1 MPNTRSIFNSVA
13 ENYDLLNTIFSLGRD
28 KRWRERLA
36 KEIEGTDYVL
46 DIATGTGEVLIE
58 ILKNNNQRNAIGL
71 DPSAQMLVLG
81 QKKINCI
88 GLNKKINFIRAVGES
103 LPFRDDSFDAITIA
117 FGIRNTVDPLKSLEE
132 MNRVLKPTG
141 KLGILEFAVPN
152 NKIFGPIYMFYLKR
166 VLPLVASV
174 FNKREE
180 YQYLGDSISKF
191 PDRDN
196 FIGLLKEAGFLLE
209 KSIELMIGTV
219 IIYIG
224 IKKNRAFS

>member
-1 MPNTRSIFNSVA
+1 MPNTKPIFNSVA
-13 ENYDLLNTIFSLGRD
+13 KNYDLLNTVFSMGRD
-28 KRWRERLA
+28 KIWRQRLA
-36 KEIEGTDYVL
+36 KEMEGADYVL

-58 ILKNNNQRNAIGL
+58 ILKNNDRWKAIGL

-81 QKKINCI
+81 QKKISSM
-88 GLNKKINFIRAVGES
+88 GLDRKINFIQGVGES
-103 LPFRDDSFDAITIA
+103 LPFRDNSFDAITIA
-117 FGIRNTVDPLKSLEE
+117 FGIRNTVDPLKSLKE
-132 MNRVLKPTG
+132 MKRVLKPNG

-152 NKIFGPIYMFYLKR
+152 NKIFGPIYMFYLKQ

-180 YQYLGDSISKF
+180 YRYLGDSISKF
-191 PDRDN
+191 PERDN

-219 IIYIG
+219 IIYVG
-224 IKKNRAFS
+224 FKPQ

>member
-1 MPNTRSIFNSVA
+1 MPNTRPIFNSVA
-13 ENYDLLNTIFSLGRD
+13 KNYDLLNTVFSMGRD
-28 KRWRERLA
+28 KRWRQQLA
-36 KEIEGTDYVL
+36 KEMEGADYVL

-58 ILKNNNQRNAIGL
+58 ILKNNDQWMAIGL

-81 QKKINCI
+81 QKKINSM
-88 GLNKKINFIRAVGES
+88 GLNRKINFIQGIGES

-117 FGIRNTVDPLKSLEE
+117 FGIRNTIDPLRSLKE
-132 MNRVLKPTG
+132 MRRVLKPNG

-152 NKIFGPIYMFYLKR
+152 SKIFGPIYMFYLKQI
-166 VLPLVASV
+166 LPLVASV

-180 YQYLGDSISKF
+180 YRYLGDSISNF
-191 PDRDN
+191 PDRDK

-219 IIYIG
+219 ILYVG
-224 IKKNRAFS
+224 LKPQ

>member
-13 ENYDLLNTIFSLGRD
+13 KNYDLLNTVFSMGRD
-28 KRWRERLA
+28 KGWRERLA

-46 DIATGTGEVLIE
+46 DIATGTGEVLVE
-58 ILKNNNQRNAIGL
+58 ILKNNNQWNAIGL

-81 QKKINCI
+81 QKKINSM
-88 GLNKKINFIRAVGES
+88 GLNKKINFIQGVGES
-103 LPFRDDSFDAITIA
+103 LPFRDNSFDAITIA

-132 MNRVLKPTG
+132 MKRVLKPKG

-152 NKIFGPIYMFYLKR
+152 NKIFRPIYMFYLKH

-180 YQYLGDSISKF
+180 YRYLSDSISQF

-196 FIGLLKEAGFLLE
+196 FIGLLKKAGFLLE

-219 IIYIG
+219 IIYVG
-224 IKKNRAFS
+224 IKNN

>member
-1 MPNTRSIFNSVA
+1 MPDTKSIFNSVA
-13 ENYDLLNTIFSLGRD
+13 KNYDLLNTIFSMGRD
-28 KRWRERLA
+28 RRWRERLA
-36 KEIEGTDYVL
+36 KEMEGTDYVL

-58 ILKNNNQRNAIGL
+58 ISKNNDQWSAIGL

-81 QKKINCI
+81 QKKISSM
-88 GLNKKINFIRAVGES
+88 GLTKKINFIQGAGES
-103 LPFRDDSFDAITIA
+103 LPFRDNSFDAITIA
-117 FGIRNTVDPLKSLEE
+117 FGIRNTVDPLNSLKE
-132 MNRVLKPTG
+132 MQRVLKPNG

-152 NKIFGPIYMFYLKR
+152 NKIFGPIYMFYLKQ

-180 YQYLGDSISKF
+180 YRYLGDSISKF

-196 FIGLLKEAGFLLE
+196 FISLLKEAGFLLE

-219 IIYIG
+219 IIYVG
-224 IKKNRAFS
+224 FKPQ